1 MNININIK
9 MQRQEC
15 SYCFEFNHTSAAC
28 PVLNSAPL
36 LTWAPRRPTNNIV
49 RAKAEA
55 EFSTARPLPK
65 PLQLEIPLEEET
77 FVTSNVPSLPR
88 ISAHRDR
95 RLTYTGSLLQ
105 PKQS

>member
-1 MNININIK
+1 MNIK

-15 SYCFEFNHTSAAC
+15 SYCFEYNHTCAAC

-49 RAKAEA
+49 RAKAQA
-55 EFSTARPLPK
+55 EFATARPLPK
-65 PLQLEIPLEEET
+65 PLQLEIPLEDET
-77 FVTSNVPSLPR
+77 LFPSSASKVPSLPR
-88 ISAHRDR
+88 ISAHRER

-105 PKQS
+105 TKQL